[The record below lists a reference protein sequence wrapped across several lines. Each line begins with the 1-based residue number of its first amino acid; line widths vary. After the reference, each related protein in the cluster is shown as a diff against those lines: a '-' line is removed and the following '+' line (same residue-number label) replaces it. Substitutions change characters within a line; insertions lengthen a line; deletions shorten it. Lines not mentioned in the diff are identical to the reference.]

1 MLAGDGEETQAAKCR
16 DRGTAYDNAKLG
28 RASFARV
35 AMTAPTR
42 QLGKRVGKALYL
54 HASALGVA
62 DPAVRER
69 IEKADA
75 ASNHPPWNVA
85 KVLASAVSLLLYE
98 SFDDAAFPALLAATR
113 VNLEDGLISRTDY
126 RTRAN
131 PPILHRK
138 ETLLQSDDPRRP
150 AFAAITR
157 LAEEHKLFE
166 EPHRIGTHK
175 AWMERVAAAGL
186 AVRGAKLRRRETPLV
201 DVVRHRTAIAR
212 RDLSQPVQLLVNHRI
227 LTEADTVLDYGCGQG
242 DDVAALTANGF
253 QAHGWD
259 PHYAP
264 DGLRRLADVVNLG
277 FVLNVIEDRHE
288 RAETLTAAYRF
299 AKRAL
304 CVAVMPIG
312 KNNFGALRSHGD
324 GYLTARGTFQKYFA
338 QQELRDF
345 IAETIG
351 DAPVAFAPGIFVVFR
366 DKDLEQEVLFR
377 RQVRDITR
385 HSGWQSPER
394 PSRPI
399 NARPELVERIGA
411 ELQMLWAAIVDRGRV
426 LDAEEVPS
434 ALRERLRAANV
445 SIGRA
450 TDLCLSDS
458 VNRDGLAAAAAAR
471 KEDLLIHLALTLFPG
486 APRYTTLARSIQRD
500 IRAFFGSHAAG
511 MQEANA
517 LLFSVGK
524 AEVVRQAVSAAVE
537 AGLGGMRDAATFRFY
552 APALNRLGAVLRV
565 LVGCAGV
572 LRGGT
577 EGADFIDIKLDG
589 RRFTFLAC
597 KDATARLPICSER
610 TRVDMIRLRV
620 SVDQPDGLVLYLIGR
635 FLPRDMPGATDQIA
649 FDRKLVAAGIA
660 DEEGRG
666 PRYTELNEILRQR
679 RTKAGSIG

>member
-1 MLAGDGEETQAAKCR
+1 
-16 DRGTAYDNAKLG
+16 
-28 RASFARV
+28 
-35 AMTAPTR
+35 MTAPAR
-42 QLGKRVGKALYL
+42 QLGKRVGNALYL
-54 HASALGVA
+54 HASALCVA
-62 DPAVRER
+62 EPHVRER

-75 ASNHPPWNVA
+75 ASDHPPWNVA
-85 KVLASAVSLLLYE
+85 KVQATAVSLLLYE

-113 VNLEDGLISRTDY
+113 VNLEDGQTSKTDY
-126 RTRAN
+126 RSRAN

-138 ETLLQSDDPRRP
+138 ETLLQPDDPRRP
-150 AFAAITR
+150 PFAAITR
-157 LAEEHKLFE
+157 LAEEHNLFS
-166 EPHRIGTHK
+166 EPHRIGTRK
-175 AWMERVAAAGL
+175 AWLERVEAAGL
-186 AVRGAKLRRRETPLV
+186 VVRGPKLRRLETSLV

-227 LTEADTVLDYGCGQG
+227 LTEIDTVLDYGCGQG
-242 DDVAALTANGF
+242 DDVAALAANGF

-264 DGLRRLADVVNLG
+264 DGLRRPADVVNLG

-299 AKRAL
+299 ARRAL

-312 KNNFGALRSHGD
+312 KYSFGALRPHGD
-324 GYLTARGTFQKYFA
+324 GYLTARETFQKYFA

-345 IAETIG
+345 IAETVG
-351 DAPVAFAPGIFVVFR
+351 EAPVAFAPGIFVVFR

-377 RQVRDITR
+377 RQIRDITR
-385 HSGWQSPER
+385 HSGWHAPDR
-394 PSRPI
+394 PRRAV
-399 NARPELVERIGA
+399 NARPDLAERISA
-411 ELQMLWAAIVDRGRV
+411 ELQMLWAAIIDRGRI
-426 LDAEEVPS
+426 LDIEEIPD

-445 SIGRA
+445 SAARA
-450 TDLCLSDS
+450 IDLCLSVS
-458 VNRDGLAAAAAAR
+458 LNRAGLAAAAAAR

-486 APRYTTLARSIQRD
+486 APRYTTLPRPMQRD
-500 IRAFFGSHAAG
+500 LRAFFGSHAVAI
-511 MQEANA
+511 QEANT

-524 AEVVRQAVSAAVE
+524 PEVVRHAVNAAVE
-537 AGLGGMRDAATFRFY
+537 GGLGGMRDVGTFRFY

-565 LVGCAGV
+565 LVGCAGI

-610 TRVDMIRLRV
+610 TRVDLTRLRV
-620 SVDQPDGLVLYLIGR
+620 SVDQPDGMVLYLIGC
-635 FLPRDMPGATDQIA
+635 FLPRDAPGAADQIA

-666 PRYTELNEILRQR
+666 PRYAELNEILRLR
-679 RTKAGSIG
+679 RAKAGPIS